1 MRYASRHPFCEVG
14 FLQQIDFVCLG
25 DSAQGGQQ
33 IISETNLLASLNLL
47 EIIMHDDSGHFTAP
61 SP

>member
-14 FLQQIDFVCLG
+14 FLQQIDFVCLV

-33 IISETNLLASLNLL
+33 IISETNLL

-61 SP
+61 SS